1 MSNTPAKVVH
11 KFRTKYIRVMELI
24 MFFKCTKLNS
34 KKQTNSCARR
44 SNNSLPADKAGDK
57 VAHFM
62 LRVVGWWG
70 GGAHELTLH
79 KLFLSVRE
87 SLPAECTGAALK

>member
-1 MSNTPAKVVH
+1 
-11 KFRTKYIRVMELI
+11 

-34 KKQTNSCARR
+34 KKQCNSCAQR

-62 LRVVGWWG
+62 LRVAWG

-79 KLFLSVRE
+79 KLFLSVWE
-87 SLPAECTGAALK
+87 SLPAECTGAALE